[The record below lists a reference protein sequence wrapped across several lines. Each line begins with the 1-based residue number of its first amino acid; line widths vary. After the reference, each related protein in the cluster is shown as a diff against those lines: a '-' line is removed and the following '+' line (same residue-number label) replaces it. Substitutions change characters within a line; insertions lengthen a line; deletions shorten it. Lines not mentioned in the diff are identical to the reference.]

1 MKKDHN
7 YFMKKAFEEANY
19 AFYKDEYWSKID
31 TIVYAASDKK
41 RGFSSYNLEIDR
53 EIKTIS
59 GIMESESKD
68 LLDKF
73 FKKIRD

>member
-1 MKKDHN
+1 MC
-7 YFMKKAFEEANY
+7 YGAI
-19 AFYKDEYWSKID
+19 YWSKID

-59 GIMESESKD
+59 GIMESKSKD